1 MFYPVHKKSIWAV
14 FVDKLKHVV
23 YSWSVAHLGDSAKL
37 TTIPPENHQV
47 EGISLQLLL
56 SFRCIF
62 HKRFTSFSYTI
73 KFDHINLRLNNICSI
88 NRLSMN
94 I

>member
-47 EGISLQLLL
+47 EGISLQLLFKAGEL
-56 SFRCIF
+56 
-62 HKRFTSFSYTI
+62 K
-73 KFDHINLRLNNICSI
+73 
-88 NRLSMN
+88 
-94 I
+94 